1 MSIKIA
7 VVQMPIIPGE
17 PDMNRRKALD
27 MTAEALA
34 GGADIVLLP
43 EGMLMGYTSRMPDL
57 AEPVNG
63 PTTQAFQSL
72 LAGSRAMVLYGLT
85 ERANYDCYLAAT
97 LVGAG
102 GVMAHYRKTHLWW
115 ASDGLREEAA
125 FFKPGHHLT
134 TFDVKGFKAGV
145 MICYDGD
152 FPELTRT
159 YATMGCSMVFW
170 MNNRG
175 SRGHGETAPLSLA
188 NSMIMAASCPCGKDE
203 ADRPCG
209 GGSNI
214 TGPYGN
220 LLAEIWND
228 EGVIYADVDPQAALD
243 HRKSNPW
250 YRGRRRELYRQL

>member
-1 MSIKIA
+1 MNVKIA

-17 PDMNRRKALD
+17 PDINRSKALD
-27 MTAEALA
+27 LTAQALA

-43 EGMLMGYTSRMPDL
+43 EGMLMGYTPRMREL

-63 PTTQAFQSL
+63 PTTQAFQKL
-72 LAGSRAMVLYGLT
+72 LAGSKAMVLYGLT
-85 ERANYDCYLAAT
+85 ERANYDFYLSAT

-102 GVMAHYRKTHLWW
+102 GVMANYRKTHLWW
-115 ASDGLREEAA
+115 ATPGLREEAA
-125 FFKPGHHLT
+125 HFKPGHHLT

-152 FPELTRT
+152 FPEMTRT
-159 YATMGCSMVFW
+159 YANMGCSMVFW

-175 SRGHGETAPLSLA
+175 TRAHNEVAPLSLA
-188 NSMIMAASCPCGKDE
+188 NSMIIAASCPCGKDE
-203 ADRPCG
+203 AARDCPGAC
-209 GGSNI
+209 NI

-228 EGVIYADVDPQAALD
+228 EGVIYADVDGQAALD
-243 HRKSNPW
+243 HRKINPW
-250 YRGRRRELYRQL
+250 FRGRRPELYC